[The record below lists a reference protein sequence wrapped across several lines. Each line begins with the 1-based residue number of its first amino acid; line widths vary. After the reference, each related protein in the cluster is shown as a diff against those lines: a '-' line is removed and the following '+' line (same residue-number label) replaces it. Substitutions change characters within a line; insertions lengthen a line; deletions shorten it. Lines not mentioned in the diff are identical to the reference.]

1 MNVLKASLS
10 SRKSSYKSWPIIF
23 FDNPDRPYQSW
34 LKPRTTEHS
43 GDLVF
48 YSKRRGFGGEIFAD
62 SGDLEEIVGQIL
74 PVFCAIADR
83 GKPYRLRATDGVA
96 CIEKIVTN
104 LLFGNHGVFGI
115 WDRHPTM
122 I

>member
-1 MNVLKASLS
+1 
-10 SRKSSYKSWPIIF
+10 
-23 FDNPDRPYQSW
+23 
-34 LKPRTTEHS
+34 
-43 GDLVF
+43 
-48 YSKRRGFGGEIFAD
+48 
-62 SGDLEEIVGQIL
+62 
-74 PVFCAIADR
+74 
-83 GKPYRLRATDGVA
+83 VA